1 MHQRWQP
8 FADKVLNLLQ
18 ILAHLFEGIE
28 LLLHYIALLPDLRED
43 IDLSLQPFY
52 YIVSHL
58 LSIPHLVTLPVQPV
72 LQPRL
77 NPLDP
82 DFESVPFPCD
92 LTHQPIQPDD
102 IVGVAII
109 DLKHLGL
116 KLLSLGEDHLLE
128 LSVPALPRVDR
139 GIQLRDLSLRV
150 PIELPELATGGL

>member
-1 MHQRWQP
+1 M
-8 FADKVLNLLQ
+8 NLLQ
-18 ILAHLFEGIE
+18 ILADLFEGIE

-77 NPLDP
+77 DPLYP
-82 DFESVPFPCD
+82 DFKSVPFPSD

-109 DLKHLGL
+109 DLKQLGL

-150 PIELPELATGGL
+150 PVELPELATGGL